1 MPSTWAPPNTKSA
14 RRLTPLLPPTDR
26 NASGPSPRPP
36 RTGVVPCIILVPE
49 SLEPSALEAL
59 ALGPPQP
66 RSNPVGEVCTRNL
79 TAIPWMKFAPATS
92 SRQTLEK
99 CKPCSPELGCALAAA
114 PRLATSPCPAGHSAP
129 ACCPAR
135 WVRRVSMTGEAVLT
149 ARPTSSVG
157 HHHPAM
163 AFLLPSFR
171 SSRKHPLTGGLRGR
185 HGIQHTL
192 TLPSRFPPG
201 LQPKHHSKAVRCVDG
216 KQNI

>member
-1 MPSTWAPPNTKSA
+1 MEKVVDGKSVK
-14 RRLTPLLPPTDR
+14 RLTQEERVIEYWSRSVPKPTRSQPEGSLRCSHLPR
-26 NASGPSPRPP
+26 GNASGSSPRPP
-36 RTGVVPCIILVPE
+36 RTGVIPCKILVSE
-49 SLEPSALEAL
+49 FLEPSALETL

-135 WVRRVSMTGEAVLT
+135 WVRRVSMNGEAVLT

-163 AFLLPSFR
+163 AFL
-171 SSRKHPLTGGLRGR
+171 
-185 HGIQHTL
+185 
-192 TLPSRFPPG
+192 
-201 LQPKHHSKAVRCVDG
+201 
-216 KQNI
+216 